1 MTWEDE
7 ADREWDRQEY
17 GCHCRS
23 GVPSVVTCRKCDE
36 EYCADCADHKC
47 AVVDEHEDEGADNG

>member
-7 ADREWDRQEY
+7 AAKEWDRQEY
-17 GCHCRS
+17 SCRCRS

-36 EYCADCADHKC
+36 EYCARCTEHKC
-47 AVVDEHEDEGADNG
+47 AVEEEETK